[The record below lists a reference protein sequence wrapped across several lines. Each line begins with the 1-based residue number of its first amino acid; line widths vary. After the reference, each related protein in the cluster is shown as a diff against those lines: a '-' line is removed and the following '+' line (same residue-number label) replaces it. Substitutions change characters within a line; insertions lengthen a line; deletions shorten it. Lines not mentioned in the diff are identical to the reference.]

1 MKERIEIDLAPYIR
15 QAGGLGAAL
24 YYIDEGRQAAKDHK
38 VVTLGDK
45 HIVLKVPEGIQFG
58 EGFLKGLLGPLA
70 RKVGPEN
77 LEVTV
82 EGGYKSDPYNR
93 HYWFGNRVSSQE
105 IVRRYLSI
113 EAERIKKRAAKK
125 AKDSKNADW
134 SEPITFFVPEI
145 GTSLRLEEDW
155 AFRLYCE
162 HRNSGL
168 YEQLP
173 KLYKDGNPWNWRR
186 RSLERGDVV
195 MKAGAIL
202 TVSRIYIR
210 VGVKEYSSLTFNVKK
225 GAVVVTNQ
233 GETTL
238 KKGARFWA
246 KLKDVNQMKVV
257 VNKNSLAGN

>member
-1 MKERIEIDLAPYIR
+1 MKERIEIDLTPYIR
-15 QAGGLGAAL
+15 QTNSLGAAL

-45 HIVLKVPEGIQFG
+45 HIVLKVPQGIPFG

-70 RKVGPEN
+70 RKVGPGN
-77 LEVTV
+77 LEITV
-82 EGGYKSDPYNR
+82 DGGYKSAPHER
-93 HYWFGNRVSSQE
+93 RYWIRTQSSQYMVE
-105 IVRRYLSI
+105 QYLSA
-113 EAERIKKRAAKK
+113 EAERIKKREAKK
-125 AKDSKNADW
+125 AKDSNNADW

-145 GTSLRLEEDW
+145 GTNLRLEEDW

-168 YEQLP
+168 YTQLP
-173 KLYKDGNPWNWRR
+173 GLYKEGDPWNWRR

-195 MKAGAIL
+195 LKAGAIL
-202 TVSRIYIR
+202 TVSRVYIR

-225 GAVVVTNQ
+225 GAVVVTSN
-233 GETTL
+233 GEFTL